1 MSTTPRD
8 TGLPFA
14 PMSGHSEG
22 NRARVTASI
31 LVGLAFY
38 FCVTLT
44 GDTLHRGADRPGY
57 YTLLGRAFAAGQL
70 HLPLTP
76 APELLGLHDP
86 WEPAQNEPYRLH
98 DLALFDGRYYL
109 YHGAAPALLLFAPFN
124 LASGRD
130 LPERLAA
137 LALCFGAF
145 LFAAAAL
152 LRLLALAAARPPQ
165 WLQLLMLAALGLCT
179 GAPFLLNRVWVYEI
193 SIAGG
198 WFFTAAATYLVVRA
212 VQDPP
217 GAGWMAAAGAMF
229 GAAVACR
236 PHHVLAAGAVL
247 VCVAALTLRRQRP
260 AGAGRQ
266 LAPLAAF
273 IAPLALAG
281 LAIAGYNTA
290 RFGNPL
296 EFGVRYLLAGDEH
309 QRRVELAA
317 EKILPG
323 LRAMVSR
330 APKLDPVFPWFRAAP
345 LAATERAALASTNG
359 HYLEPV
365 VGAIFLAPFLLLAVL
380 AVPAL
385 RRLPASV
392 SAVTCAC
399 LLGAAAELFFV
410 AATGFTTQRYLVD
423 FLPAAALV
431 ALLTLAVAH
440 DRGSRAGR
448 ATIAVAFSAAA
459 AVGLVVSLALA
470 IRGPG
475 EDFLRDRPHGY
486 TRLARVLT
494 PVARLRPAVN
504 PPSEVCLA
512 VSFADK
518 PAGTREPLV
527 AIGAAT
533 LGLTLEV
540 EHRGGSLALVLQADR
555 VTREAVVERPSSFP
569 VPLRIAL
576 LPEAGMTTVTVTFDG
591 RTVLTQTATVV
602 SAPAQLLIG
611 ESRER
616 HGLDRARFSGALS
629 VIECGGGG

>member
-14 PMSGHSEG
+14 PMSGS
-22 NRARVTASI
+22 NRARVAASI

-86 WEPAQNEPYRLH
+86 WDPAQNEPYRLH

-124 LASGRD
+124 LATGRD

-137 LALCFGAF
+137 LGLCFGGF
-145 LFAAAAL
+145 LFAAATL
-152 LRLLALAAARPPQ
+152 LRLLALAATHPPQ
-165 WLQLLMLAALGLCT
+165 WLNLLVLAALGLCT

-198 WFFTAAATYLVVRA
+198 WFFTAAATYLVLRA
-212 VQDPP
+212 VQSPP
-217 GAGWMAAAGAMF
+217 GAGWMAAAGATF

-236 PHHVLAAGAVL
+236 PHHVLAAGAAL
-247 VCVAALTLRRQRP
+247 VCVAAWTLRRQRP

-317 EKILPG
+317 EKVLPG
-323 LRAMVSR
+323 LRAMVAR
-330 APKLDPVFPWFRAAP
+330 TPELDPVFPWLRAAP
-345 LAATERAALASTNG
+345 LTAAERASLAATNG

-365 VGAIFLAPFLLLAVL
+365 VGAIFLAPFLLLGIL
-380 AVPAL
+380 TLPAL
-385 RRLPASV
+385 RGLPAPAL
-392 SAVTCAC
+392 AVTCGS
-399 LLGAAAELFFV
+399 LLGAAAELLFV

-423 FLPAAALV
+423 FLPTAALV
-431 ALLTLAVAH
+431 VLATLAVAH
-440 DRGSRAGR
+440 DRGSRAVR
-448 ATIAVAFSAAA
+448 AAIAIALTAAV
-459 AVGLVVSLALA
+459 AVGLAISLALA
-470 IRGPG
+470 VRGPG
-475 EDFLRDRPHGY
+475 EDFLRDRPHAY
-486 TRLARVLT
+486 ARLARLLT

-504 PPSEVCLA
+504 PPFEVCLA

-518 PAGTREPLV
+518 RRGTREPLV
-527 AIGAAT
+527 AIGAST
-533 LGLTLEV
+533 LGVTLEA
-540 EHRGGSLALVLQADR
+540 EHRGAALALVLQADR
-555 VTREAVVERPSSFP
+555 VTREAVVERP
-569 VPLRIAL
+569 VPGPMTLRLSLA
-576 LPEAGMTTVTVTFDG
+576 PEAGMTTVTAAIDG
-591 RTVLTQTATVV
+591 RAVLTHTATVV
-602 SAPAQLLIG
+602 AAPAQLLIG

-616 HGLDRARFSGALS
+616 RGAERAHFSGALS
-629 VIECGGGG
+629 VIECAGGG